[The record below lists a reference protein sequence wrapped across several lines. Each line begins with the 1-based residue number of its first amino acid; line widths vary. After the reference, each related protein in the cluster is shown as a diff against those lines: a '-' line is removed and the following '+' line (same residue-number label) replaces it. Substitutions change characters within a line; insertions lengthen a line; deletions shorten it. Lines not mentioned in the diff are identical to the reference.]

1 MTLVLS
7 PSMLDHYRRM
17 TPRERIAEMRSLS
30 DVAFRAL
37 MVLPPEERARRLAA
51 EDQIRQASIDALL
64 EGLAAAETRGQ
75 RHGG

>member
-1 MTLVLS
+1 MLS

-30 DVAFRAL
+30 AVALRSLMAL
-37 MVLPPEERARRLAA
+37 PSEERSRRLAA
-51 EDQIRQASIDALL
+51 EDRIRRASIEALL
-64 EGLAAAETRGQ
+64 RGLAAAEAGGQ